1 MLGPNGKDKLICDD
15 TRENRVVMSTPAR
28 SYNVI
33 TITPILLD
41 FIIVLTF
48 YRALMHL
55 LQS

>member
-1 MLGPNGKDKLICDD
+1 MVKDKLICDD
-15 TRENRVVMSTPAR
+15 TREYRVMVMSTPAW